1 MPYRGRGIRSIRHRN
16 AVLPEMHVQM
26 YISYVSTGKD
36 VYIYIYTSLV
46 LDNEKYCFI

>member
-36 VYIYIYTSLV
+36 VYIYIYV
-46 LDNEKYCFI
+46 LGTG